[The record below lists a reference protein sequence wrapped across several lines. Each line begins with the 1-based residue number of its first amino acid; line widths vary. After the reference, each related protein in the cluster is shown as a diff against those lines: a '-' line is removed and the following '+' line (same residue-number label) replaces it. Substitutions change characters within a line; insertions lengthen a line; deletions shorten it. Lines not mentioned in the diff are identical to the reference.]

1 MSHHSNALRRAEAR
15 DEANGL
21 SVAVVGATGVVGEV
35 LLDVL
40 EQRAL
45 PVDELRLLASERS
58 AGAIVRWQGRDHR
71 VLAAAPDA
79 FEGVDLVFFAA
90 TGELSR
96 ELAPAAVRRGAVV
109 IDKSSTWRMDAAVP
123 LVVPE
128 INAEALDDHRGII
141 ACPNCTTIGVA
152 MALAP
157 LERVA
162 SLRKVVVTTLQAAS
176 GAGRDGV
183 EVLDRE
189 RSGDDAR
196 GQRPLFAAP
205 LHDNVVPLCEA
216 FADDAYSTEE
226 HKLRAE
232 VRKILSRPSLPVSV
246 TCVRVPVAVGHSA
259 SILIERE
266 PALEPDRARRALQAA
281 LRADLR
287 AGLRADLQTEP
298 PPGRLIKETCSPR
311 RPPACWVAREG
322 VECAHAWRPREH
334 PEPFTPTPPSTH
346 CHQWHPCPPP
356 SEISPGDHHHPLPP
370 PKVVKVVEISWGGP
384 PPPPR
389 IAGFQDFRKFRL
401 GPSACH

>member
-259 SILIERE
+259 SILIESE
-266 PALEPDRARRALQAA
+266 PALEPDRARRALEAFPGIEVIDDPASLAMPTPRSVAGRDTIQVGR
-281 LRADLR
+281 LRAEHDAPGLWLWQVGDNLR
-287 AGLRADLQTEP
+287 KGAATNAVQIAEA
-298 PPGRLIKETCSPR
+298 LI
-311 RPPACWVAREG
+311 
-322 VECAHAWRPREH
+322 
-334 PEPFTPTPPSTH
+334 
-346 CHQWHPCPPP
+346 Q
-356 SEISPGDHHHPLPP
+356 
-370 PKVVKVVEISWGGP
+370 
-384 PPPPR
+384 
-389 IAGFQDFRKFRL
+389 RKL
-401 GPSACH
+401 L